1 MGRPSSFQ
9 PLALSTDHM
18 HDLDS
23 NSFEFCG
30 PAGTYRR
37 QLKQDQVINF
47 IGKLISGDADGAG
60 RAIAQLS
67 TSKDVAGI
75 ASALTNAASL
85 VSSSN
90 TTLLDSTCSLSFHKL
105 Y

>member
-1 MGRPSSFQ
+1 MI
-9 PLALSTDHM
+9 LKLI
-18 HDLDS
+18 
-23 NSFEFCG
+23 FEFCV

-37 QLKQDQVINF
+37 QLKQDQVITF
-47 IGKLISGDADGAG
+47 VGKLISGDADGAG

-85 VSSSN
+85 VSLH
-90 TTLLDSTCSLSFHKL
+90 TTTVLDSTCSVSEPS
-105 Y
+105 